1 MEEIVTLKPKTYFE
15 QVPLKVVKKIAKIDD
30 PKEVSARKEPVVT
43 PEKKKTIAAL
53 ATPSPDFSRLMDSQF
68 DIFQMESGGSVLW
81 QGSAATIEEAKR
93 RVNELQADAAAQ
105 YMVVALRTG
114 SKLLISPDGS
124 DLRGGQQPDAA
135 RPAGSP
141 QL

>member
-1 MEEIVTLKPKTYFE
+1 MTLKPKTYFE

-30 PKEVSARKEPVVT
+30 PKEVSSRKEPVLT

-53 ATPSPDFSRLMDSQF
+53 AMPSPDFSRLMDSQF

-93 RVNELQADAAAQ
+93 RVNELQAGTAAQ
-105 YMVVALRTG
+105 YMVVGLRTG

-135 RPAGSP
+135 RLENP
-141 QL
+141 QQL

>member
-1 MEEIVTLKPKTYFE
+1 MTLKPKTYFE

-43 PEKKKTIAAL
+43 PEKKKAIAAL
-53 ATPSPDFSRLMDSQF
+53 VTPSPDFSRLMDYQF

-93 RVNELQADAAAQ
+93 RVKELQVSMPSQ
-105 YMVVALRTG
+105 YMVVSLRTG
-114 SKLLISPDGS
+114 SKLFIDCDAPS
-124 DLRGGQQPDAA
+124 GQQSATA
-135 RPAGSP
+135 PAGIP
-141 QL
+141 QRA

>member
-1 MEEIVTLKPKTYFE
+1 MTLKPKTYFE

-30 PKEVSARKEPVVT
+30 PKEVSSRKEPALT

-53 ATPSPDFSRLMDSQF
+53 AMPSPDFSPLMDSQF

-93 RVNELQADAAAQ
+93 RVNELQAGTAAQ
-105 YMVVALRTG
+105 YMVVGLRTG

-135 RPAGSP
+135 RLENP
-141 QL
+141 QQL